1 MEGKMNE
8 IIENKT
14 TKEPKNEMPILQ
26 LIRLNYVRINSKILE
41 STNAKLEKYIVYASQ
56 KMQTEVN
63 SGDCLEHAL
72 KLLFERDTGFKDWL
86 KEN

>member
-1 MEGKMNE
+1 MSE

-14 TKEPKNEMPILQ
+14 GKEPKNEMPILR

-41 STNAKLEKYIVYASQ
+41 STSAKLEKYILYASE
-56 KMQTEVN
+56 KMGTEVT

-72 KLLFERDTGFKDWL
+72 KLLFERDAGFKEWI